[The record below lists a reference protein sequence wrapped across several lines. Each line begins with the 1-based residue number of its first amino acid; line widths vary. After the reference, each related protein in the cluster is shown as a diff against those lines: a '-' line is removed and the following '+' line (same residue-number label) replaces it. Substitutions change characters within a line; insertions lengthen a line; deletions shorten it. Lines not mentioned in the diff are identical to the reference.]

1 MGRLASM
8 AVLGLWGVSLMSCK
22 QELSLG
28 QPNRSTEVHTAALAT
43 SNVAAAVATMPSR
56 DGRDDQ
62 PSQFFNSLSGHLE
75 IELTEPARPVNDK
88 VMNLAAPPT
97 ARIKSLRLSVAVQEG
112 EQERNLTNAELDRV
126 ALRSSHVVLRGESGK
141 QVTYDASNGEYFT
154 VRQLVECVEEAER
167 VLRAD
172 ALWMGG
178 IDVEHIYFEGLQ
190 LVAPGTYEI
199 LWGS

>member
-1 MGRLASM
+1 MGRLVSI
-8 AVLGLWGVSLMSCK
+8 AVLGLWGVSLMSCR
-22 QELSLG
+22 QELSPD
-28 QPNRSTEVHTAALAT
+28 QPSRSTQVHTAAAAT
-43 SNVAAAVATMPSR
+43 LNVAAAVAPVPSQ

-62 PSQFFNSLSGHLE
+62 PSQFFKSLSGHLE
-75 IELTEPARPVNDK
+75 IELTEPAKPVSDK
-88 VMNLAAPPT
+88 VMNLAAPST

-112 EQERNLTNAELDRV
+112 KQERNLTNAELDRV

-141 QVTYDASNGEYFT
+141 QLTYDASNGEYFT

-167 VLRAD
+167 VLRANTQ
-172 ALWMGG
+172 WMGG
-178 IDVEHIYFEGLQ
+178 IDVDHVYFEGLQ